1 MKALLVAIRN
11 SGTDANSG
19 IEIDDTVSRLQAIS
33 SGGTGGESTESPAPQ
48 AAPAQSAAP
57 STPADSNNPLADE
70 PELDYSNM
78 SAEEVEAEIER
89 LLKKRQE
96 ADKQARVA
104 QKAGVL
110 LQVCKLQKPQ
120 IQLQ

>member
-1 MKALLVAIRN
+1 MLLYAIV
-11 SGTDANSG
+11 GTDANSG

-33 SGGTGGESTESPAPQ
+33 SGGTGGESAKSPAPQ

-78 SAEEVEAEIER
+78 SAEEVETR
-89 LLKKRQE
+89 NLKGYLKSVRS
-96 ADKQARVA
+96 
-104 QKAGVL
+104 
-110 LQVCKLQKPQ
+110 
-120 IQLQ
+120 